1 MAPEIIRNEAYST
14 SADVYAFG
22 VVVWE
27 VCTRRMPFAECNP
40 VQVRCAECQLAA
52 VFLRGVLAGLCM
64 RRCESHLFVFFT
76 GHLGGV
82 FLHEEEGAS
91 MYF

>member
-27 VCTRRMPFAECNP
+27 VCVRRMPFAECNP
-40 VQVRCAECQLAA
+40 VQVRARASSASRRHSLAFFLYLSQFA
-52 VFLRGVLAGLCM
+52 LVFYRSEGRG
-64 RRCESHLFVFFT
+64 ESEWDL
-76 GHLGGV
+76 
-82 FLHEEEGAS
+82 
-91 MYF
+91 